1 MKRFAAF
8 IVVLCLSSLTAF
20 AADPLLPESFEGW
33 QRSATIKHGNDPAQV
48 DPAYPAVL
56 KEYGFQDYE
65 SADYTRGGRRITIRA
80 ARFENVTGSY
90 GAFSFYRSPDMQN
103 EDIGDAAASSNNR
116 ILFFHSNLLI
126 DATLDKVT
134 AMSAADLRVLA
145 KSLPSA
151 HGNAATPPNLPGYLP
166 KEHLVRETSRYIIGP
181 AALSLVH
188 APISAEQVNFEKF
201 HSDAEVAMGEYA
213 DHDQKSTMVIVSY
226 PTKEI
231 ATERLQN
238 FQTTMGDAPGFLAKR
253 TGDKVVLMTG
263 DLPLSDEKSLVGS
276 VNFDATVSW
285 TEATHLGARDNVGNL
300 IVAAFGLIGIL
311 LVIGIIFG
319 VVFGGA
325 RVLITRVLPGRFH
338 KGDEGEFI
346 NLDLR

>member
-1 MKRFAAF
+1 MKRFSAAVAV
-8 IVVLCLSSLTAF
+8 ILLCTVGAF
-20 AADPLLPESFEGW
+20 AANPLLPDSFAGW
-33 QRSATIKHGNDPAQV
+33 QRAKGVKQGENPSQV

-56 KEYGFQDYE
+56 KEYGFHDFE
-65 SADYTRGGRRITIRA
+65 SAEYTRDGRHIKIKA
-80 ARFENVTGSY
+80 ARFDNVTGAY

-103 EDIGDAAASSNNR
+103 EAIGDAASSSNNR
-116 ILFFHSNLLI
+116 ILFFRSNILI

-134 AMSAADLRVLA
+134 AMSAADLRALA
-145 KSLPSA
+145 NELPTA
-151 HGNAATPPNLPGYLP
+151 KGNDATPPNLPGYLP

-181 AALSLVH
+181 NALALVH

-201 HSDAEVAMGEYA
+201 GSDAEVAIGDYA

-238 FQTTMGDAPGFLAKR
+238 FEKTMQNAPGFVAKR
-253 TGDKVVLMTG
+253 SGDKVIMMTG
-263 DLPLSDEKSLVGS
+263 DLPLGDEKALVGS

-285 TEATHLGARDNVGNL
+285 TEATKIAAKDNVGNL

-311 LVIGIIFG
+311 LVIGAIFG

-325 RVLITRVLPGRFH
+325 RVLVQRYLPSRFH

>member
-1 MKRFAAF
+1 MNRFAAL
-8 IVVLCLSSLTAF
+8 IAVLCLSAGGAF
-20 AADPLLPESFEGW
+20 AADPLLPENFEGW
-33 QRSATIKHGNDPAQV
+33 QRASTVKHGSDPAQV
-48 DPAYPAVL
+48 DAAMPAVL
-56 KEYGFQDYE
+56 KEYGFHDYE

-80 ARFENVTGSY
+80 ARFDNVTGAY
-90 GAFSFYRSPDMQN
+90 GAFSFYRSPEMQN
-103 EDIGDAAASSNNR
+103 EDIGDAAASSNQR
-116 ILFFHSNLLI
+116 ILFFHSNVLV

-145 KSLPSA
+145 KELPFA
-151 HGNAATPPNLPGYLP
+151 RGNNATPPNLPGYLP

-181 AALSLVH
+181 TALALVH
-188 APISAEQVNFEKF
+188 PPVTAEQVNFEKYPT
-201 HSDAEVAMGEYA
+201 AEVALGDYS
-213 DHDQKSTMVIVSY
+213 DRDQKSTMVIVSY

-238 FQTTMGDAPGFLAKR
+238 FQNTMGSTPGFLAKR

-263 DLPLSDEKSLVGS
+263 ALPLSDEKSLVGS

-285 TEATHLGARDNVGNL
+285 TEATRIAPRDNVGNL

-311 LVIGIIFG
+311 LVIGLVFG
-319 VVFGGA
+319 VFFGGA
-325 RVLITRVLPGRFH
+325 RVLVTRFLPGRFH
-338 KGDEGEFI
+338 KGDEGDFI